1 MRLETVRELGWPGV
15 GVVAL
20 LLFVVRP
27 LVVWICT
34 AGSELTARERAFIA
48 WISPRGIVAAA
59 VGSVTATAL
68 ASAGIPGGTELRAL
82 VFLTIAISV
91 TLAGLTAALVASLLG
106 VRQPGRETI
115 AILGAQGLG
124 LALGETLR
132 DAGRSV
138 VFIDS
143 NPQYARHAEEAGFGV
158 IFGNALQERTLQ
170 RARLG
175 SVGAAV
181 GLTTNQ
187 VLNSV
192 FASRARELFSVPE
205 SYIGVMSPGQGMAME
220 LVKDGHAQELFD
232 GPHDVERWDVR
243 ARRSELGVER
253 WSFAAEPER
262 AEDEELP
269 GAGELFVILSVQR
282 GDTTGVMHAAHKW
295 REGDVASIA
304 IYTGEREEA
313 HRVLSAWGF
322 ETAGPVKDEATA

>member
-1 MRLETVRELGWPGV
+1 M
-15 GVVAL
+15 
-20 LLFVVRP
+20 
-27 LVVWICT
+27 
-34 AGSELTARERAFIA
+34 
-48 WISPRGIVAAA
+48 
-59 VGSVTATAL
+59 
-68 ASAGIPGGTELRAL
+68 
-82 VFLTIAISV
+82 FLTIAISV

-205 SYIGVMSPGQGMAME
+205 SYIGVMAPGQGMAME
-220 LVKDGHAQELFD
+220 LVEDGHAEVLFD

-243 ARRSELGVER
+243 VRRSEVGVER
-253 WSFAAEPER
+253 WAFAAEPER

-269 GAGELFVILSVQR
+269 GAAELFVILSVQR
-282 GDTTGVMHAAHKW
+282 GETTGVMHSAHKW

-304 IYTGEREEA
+304 VYTGEREEA
-313 HRVLSAWGF
+313 HRVLYAWGF
-322 ETAGPVKDEATA
+322 ETAEPVMDEATA